1 MAPLPFPP
9 TCFFEASFHS
19 FSWASDH
26 RPLAVR
32 YRANL
37 VGGIGST
44 VDMETPWLEEVET
57 W

>member
-1 MAPLPFPP
+1 M
-9 TCFFEASFHS
+9 EASFHS